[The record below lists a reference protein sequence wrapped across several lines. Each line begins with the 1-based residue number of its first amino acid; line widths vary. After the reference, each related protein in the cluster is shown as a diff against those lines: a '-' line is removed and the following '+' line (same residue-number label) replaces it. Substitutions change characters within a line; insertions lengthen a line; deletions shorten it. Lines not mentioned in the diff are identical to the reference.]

1 MGHNAAEVLT
11 WILFFDFFGHAIKY
25 LLELIG
31 YILVCIYL
39 SPFSNKDIKQYNRSS
54 IIETD
59 GSETFV
65 RT

>member
-1 MGHNAAEVLT
+1 MGHKAVVFLT
-11 WILFFDFFGHAIKY
+11 YILFIDFFVHAIKY

-39 SPFSNKDIKQYNRSS
+39 SPFSNNDSKQYNRSS

-65 RT
+65 RP